1 MPGPADKSYGIH
13 VARLAGVPKPV
24 IRRAKA
30 ILDSLEAS
38 HLNAAREALAG
49 ALKSA
54 AALPFD
60 APAGGRP
67 ARRGK
72 KAVQFSLFGPEDHPL
87 VSELRELDVENLTP
101 LEALRLIARWK
112 EELG

>member
-1 MPGPADKSYGIH
+1 M
-13 VARLAGVPKPV
+13 

-54 AALPFD
+54 AEQPFD
-60 APAGGRP
+60 EPETPRSGR
-67 ARRGK
+67 RSK

-87 VSELRELDVENLTP
+87 INEIRGLNVENLTP